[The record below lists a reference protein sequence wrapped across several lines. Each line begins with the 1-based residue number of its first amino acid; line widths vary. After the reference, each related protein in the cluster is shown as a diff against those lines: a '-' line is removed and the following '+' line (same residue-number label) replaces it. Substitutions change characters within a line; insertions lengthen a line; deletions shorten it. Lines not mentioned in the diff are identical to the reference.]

1 MTSHDTIKMGRISN
15 EKIPFNYAK
24 GGVAMRKK
32 PTLKGSNRLTSN
44 ARKAPDTRRVTGRMV
59 DAGRY
64 HPDQDLSLKQFV
76 RKIET
81 IREKVL

>member
-1 MTSHDTIKMGRISN
+1 
-15 EKIPFNYAK
+15 
-24 GGVAMRKK
+24 MRKR
-32 PTLKGSNRLTSN
+32 PSLKGSNRSSST
-44 ARKAPDTRRVTGRMV
+44 ARKAPDTRRVTSRMV
-59 DAGRY
+59 DVGRY